1 MQLLLVSI
9 NINELLNVVLA
20 LIMFGLGLS
29 LKREDFQAL
38 FDQPKSLA
46 IGLLAQMVILPLI
59 AGALVMQSNLM
70 PEWKVGIMI
79 LSVCPGGITSNL
91 VSYFVRG
98 NVALA
103 VSLTVTNALLSLISI
118 PLVVNLFL
126 TYFLAGDGETTV
138 YLPFWTTLFEIF
150 VVTIIPAIL
159 GMWVRLRLGL
169 KVVNVSK
176 WVNIVLPLLL
186 LAVFGFK
193 FLAGQ
198 DHGGTDM
205 QPSDVLALT
214 PYVIGLNV
222 MSMLLGFAVG
232 IPFRLSYRNR
242 ITIAIEVG
250 LHNTALA
257 LLIAGEKLQM
267 PAMEKPALV
276 YALYS
281 FFVTFAVGYLL
292 VLIREKVLKK
302 SLDFDQDGSGNQGID
317 G

>member
-126 TYFLAGDGETTV
+126 TYFLAGGGETTV

-169 KVVNVSK
+169 KVVKVSK

-186 LAVFGFK
+186 LAV
-193 FLAGQ
+193 L
-198 DHGGTDM
+198 
-205 QPSDVLALT
+205 VLVL
-214 PYVIGLNV
+214 
-222 MSMLLGFAVG
+222 FAVCEYSS
-232 IPFRLSYRNR
+232 F
-242 ITIAIEVG
+242 TI
-250 LHNTALA
+250 
-257 LLIAGEKLQM
+257 
-267 PAMEKPALV
+267 
-276 YALYS
+276 
-281 FFVTFAVGYLL
+281 
-292 VLIREKVLKK
+292 
-302 SLDFDQDGSGNQGID
+302 
-317 G
+317 

>member
-126 TYFLAGDGETTV
+126 TYFLAGDGETAV

-159 GMWVRLRLGL
+159 G
-169 KVVNVSK
+169 VVNVSK

-186 LAVFGFK
+186 LTVFGFK

-205 QPSDVLALT
+205 QPADVLALT

-302 SLDFDQDGSGNQGID
+302 SLDFDQDGSGDQRID

>member
-1 MQLLLVSI
+1 
-9 NINELLNVVLA
+9 
-20 LIMFGLGLS
+20 
-29 LKREDFQAL
+29 
-38 FDQPKSLA
+38 
-46 IGLLAQMVILPLI
+46 
-59 AGALVMQSNLM
+59 
-70 PEWKVGIMI
+70 MI
-79 LSVCPGGITSNL
+79 LSVCAGGITYNL

-98 NVALA
+98 YVALA

-126 TYFLAGDGETTV
+126 TYFLAGGGETTV

-169 KVVNVSK
+169 KVVKVSK

-281 FFVTFAVGYLL
+281 FFVTFDEGYLW
-292 VLIREKVLKK
+292 VLLREKVLKK
-302 SLDFDQDGSGNQGID
+302 SLDLDHDGSGNLRSVGR
-317 G
+317 